1 MMMLLVG
8 KFPNHG
14 HGAKF
19 RNSANITT
27 QRTLNLAATRISKA
41 LNRAATLRIT
51 IKLMLT
57 TKALKSTVIVLVRN
71 KAVIHVR
78 EQ

>member
-14 HGAKF
+14 YGAKF
-19 RNSANITT
+19 RNLANITT
-27 QRTLNLAATRISKA
+27 QRTLNLASTRISKA
-41 LNRAATLRIT
+41 LNRAATLRKT